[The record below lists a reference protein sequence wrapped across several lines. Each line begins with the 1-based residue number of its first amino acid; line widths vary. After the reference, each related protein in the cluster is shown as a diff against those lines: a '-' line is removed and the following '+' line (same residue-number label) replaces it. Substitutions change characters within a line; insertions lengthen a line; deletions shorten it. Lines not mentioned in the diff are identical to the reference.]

1 MNTLEKLTLEAFQLA
16 LGRLEEPLPNAL
28 AQQIQAVSR
37 NWEAHIS
44 ELRDLAAQFEP
55 LKTQYREARLELQSQ
70 SAERKQFLEN
80 GFPTKSTS
88 ARKQEII
95 RLGQLG
101 NDQALSELCKILEN
115 DPDPEIRAAAAQAIG
130 MIAEE
135 AS

>member
-1 MNTLEKLTLEAFQLA
+1 MNMLEKLTLEAFQLA
-16 LGRLEEPLPNAL
+16 LGRLEEPLPDAL
-28 AQQIQAVSR
+28 AQQIQAVSE

-44 ELRDLAAQFEP
+44 ELRGLAAQFEP

-80 GFPTKSTS
+80 GFLTKSTS
-88 ARKQEII
+88 ARKQEIM
-95 RLGQLG
+95 RLGHLG

>member
-16 LGRLEEPLPNAL
+16 LGRLEEPLPDAL
-28 AQQIQAVSR
+28 AQQIQAVSE

-80 GFPTKSTS
+80 GFLTKSTS

>member
-16 LGRLEEPLPNAL
+16 LGRLEEPLPDAL
-28 AQQIQAVSR
+28 AQQIQVVSG

-80 GFPTKSTS
+80 GFLTKSTS
-88 ARKQEII
+88 ARKQEIM
-95 RLGQLG
+95 RLGHLG

>member
-1 MNTLEKLTLEAFQLA
+1 MNTLEKLTLGAFQLA
-16 LGRLEEPLPNAL
+16 LERLEEPLPEAL
-28 AQQIQAVSR
+28 AKQIQAVSN

-44 ELRDLAAQFEP
+44 ELRHLASQFEP
-55 LKTQYREARLELQSQ
+55 LKIQYQEARLELQSQ

-80 GFPTKSTS
+80 GFLTKSVS
-88 ARKQEII
+88 ARKQEIL

-101 NDQALSELCKILEN
+101 NEQVLSELCKILEN